1 MAIDKEHSPQWVKIT
16 VWVLVFTLVFVWLG
30 AGIFSLFDKNNQPT
44 TQTPVTQTAAQKV
57 EAINAQYTAQV
68 TTLEGVLKTKPEDKD
83 TLVSLAQAYMD
94 WGTNLMQSG
103 DASATAGSGAKFASS
118 VSIWEKAYKLDP
130 ASKEIGGDYA
140 TALFNVGQTDKAV
153 ELARKVLKAN
163 PEYAT
168 VWFNLGIYL
177 SNTDIPGSIKA
188 FETAIKYDKEGAYK
202 TQAQKNIDLLKKQ
215 TTTK

>member
-30 AGIFSLFDKNNQPT
+30 AGIFSLFDTNNQPVS
-44 TQTPVTQTAAQKV
+44 QTPVEQTAAQKV
-57 EAINAQYTAQV
+57 EAINAQYSAQV
-68 TTLEGVLKTKPEDKD
+68 AALEGVLKEKPEDKD
-83 TLVSLAQAYMD
+83 TLVSLAGAYMD

-103 DASATAGSGAKFASS
+103 DASATAAGGTKLISS
-118 VSIWEKAYKLDP
+118 LPIWEKAYKLDP
-130 ASKEIGGDYA
+130 NSKEVGGDYA
-140 TALFNVGQTDKAV
+140 TALFYSGQTDKAV

-168 VWFNLGIYL
+168 VWFNLGMYL
-177 SNTDIPGSIKA
+177 SDTDIPESIKA

-202 TQAQKNIDLLKKQ
+202 TQAQANIDTLKKE
-215 TTTK
+215 TPTK